1 MKNKTIAMLLAFFV
15 GWFGIHKFYLGK
27 NFAGVMYLMF
37 SWSFIPA
44 VLAFFDFLG
53 LAMTPDAV
61 FDAQYNPQ
69 ALNSAMGN
77 SLQDRTKAMYEL
89 KRLYESGVITA
100 EEYEQKRRKILD
112 SI

>member
-1 MKNKTIAMLLAFFV
+1 MRNKTVAIILAFFM
-15 GWFGIHKFYLGK
+15 GWIGIHKFYLGK
-27 NFAGVMYLMF
+27 NVAGILYLVF
-37 SWSFIPA
+37 SWTFIPG

-53 LAMTPDAV
+53 LLMTPDAV

-69 ALNSAMGN
+69 FLNSTSGS
-77 SLQDRTKAMYEL
+77 SLQDRTKAMHEL